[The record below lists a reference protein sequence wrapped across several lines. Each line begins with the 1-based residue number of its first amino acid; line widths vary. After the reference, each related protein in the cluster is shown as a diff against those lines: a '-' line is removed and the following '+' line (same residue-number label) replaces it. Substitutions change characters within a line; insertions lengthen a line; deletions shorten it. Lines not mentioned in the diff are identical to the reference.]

1 MGYRGG
7 CGLVSER
14 GEGDTGPLVV
24 GERNVEQPLIQNRRI
39 VDIAG
44 ERGTQKLLFIISEP
58 LSNF

>member
-44 ERGTQKLLFIISEP
+44 ERGTQKLLFEG
-58 LSNF
+58 